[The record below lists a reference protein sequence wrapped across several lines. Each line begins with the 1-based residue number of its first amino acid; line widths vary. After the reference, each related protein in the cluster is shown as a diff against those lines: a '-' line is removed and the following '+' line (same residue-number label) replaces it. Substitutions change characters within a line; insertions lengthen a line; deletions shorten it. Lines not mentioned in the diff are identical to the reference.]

1 MDWRIGTAGR
11 NASDWAE
18 QRMRLS
24 GPVRRASPGAGQPAG
39 WISLSAPPDVL
50 HKAGAGET
58 VGQVQRSE
66 TELSDKPA
74 RPRVDAR
81 KVAERV
87 YRLMLQ
93 DAILE
98 RERGALAR
106 NRRGA

>member
-18 QRMRLS
+18 QRMRPS

-39 WISLSAPPDVL
+39 WISLAAPPDVVQ
-50 HKAGAGET
+50 KAGAGET
-58 VGQVQRSE
+58 VGEVPQSE
-66 TELSDKPA
+66 TALTDKPA

-81 KVAERV
+81 EVAQRV

-93 DAILE
+93 DAVLE
-98 RERGALAR
+98 RERGALAGR
-106 NRRGA
+106 RRGE